1 MSIRL
6 LITGS
11 NGLLGKCFRR
21 LIDSKNISV
30 IATGLKQDRMGDH
43 KHLYKTL
50 DVTNKDSATFTGS
63 SGHDIGRVLGSNMG
77 IRSMSISASGVFTD
91 SSTENILRGFA
102 FDGAIQNYDLVFSDG
117 SKISGAF
124 LVTSYERAG
133 EFNGEETFSCTLE
146 SSGTITYT
154 NA

>member
-1 MSIRL
+1 MAA
-6 LITGS
+6 
-11 NGLLGKCFRR
+11 GK
-21 LIDSKNISV
+21 
-30 IATGLKQDRMGDH
+30 
-43 KHLYKTL
+43 
-50 DVTNKDSATFTGS
+50 GS
-63 SGHDIGRVLGSNMG
+63 SFLLKDNSTGTPATIGGLRST
-77 IRSMSISASGVFTD
+77 SMSINGEMVDITDKDSNAFISSGNDKARDLLQGGGVRSMTLSASGVFTD

-133 EFNGEETFSCTLE
+133 EFNGEETYSVTLE
-146 SSGTITYT
+146 SSNTITYT

>member
-1 MSIRL
+1 MAAGKGSSFL
-6 LITGS
+6 LKENSTGTPATVGGLRSTSMTINGEAVDIT
-11 NGLLGKCFRR
+11 
-21 LIDSKNISV
+21 
-30 IATGLKQDRMGDH
+30 T
-43 KHLYKTL
+43 
-50 DVTNKDSATFTGS
+50 KDSNAFIS
-63 SGHDIGRVLGSNMG
+63 SGNDKARDLLQGGGV
-77 IRSMSISASGVFTD
+77 RSMTISASGVFTD

-133 EFNGEETFSCTLE
+133 EFNGEETYSVTLE
-146 SSGTITYT
+146 SSNTITYT